1 MTGAEMVIAG
11 GAARA
16 FEALTDEARQA
27 VKSDRDAVRD
37 AARASAGLE
46 RAGQLY
52 GQRLAIKEQVILN
65 LWKPLAR
72 FFGVS
77 KDYFENDFPREMA
90 AKLENTPDEELVTP
104 NAAVVAPAMEALG
117 YSLEEPN
124 LKEMYLNLLAAAS
137 TATRSSDVH
146 PSFVDT
152 IRQLDSDEALLLG
165 TFLTVRVECARI
177 RLQRPVGGYLV
188 KHEYLIPWVDSATR
202 RPASPP
208 PRLTEWI
215 NNWERLGLVDATYTQ
230 HSVSSDP
237 EVDLYA
243 WVEERPEFIAA
254 KAELPVV
261 REGDAPTPS
270 IEYDRGFIQP
280 TARGRSFYKAV
291 GEPAP
296 AVTR

>member
-1 MTGAEMVIAG
+1 MTRLCYLAHFSRSASSAQG
-11 GAARA
+11 
-16 FEALTDEARQA
+16 
-27 VKSDRDAVRD
+27 SDFK
-37 AARASAGLE
+37 GP
-46 RAGQLY
+46 
-52 GQRLAIKEQVILN
+52 
-65 LWKPLAR
+65 W
-72 FFGVS
+72 
-77 KDYFENDFPREMA
+77 
-90 AKLENTPDEELVTP
+90 
-104 NAAVVAPAMEALG
+104 
-117 YSLEEPN
+117 
-124 LKEMYLNLLAAAS
+124 
-137 TATRSSDVH
+137 
-146 PSFVDT
+146 
-152 IRQLDSDEALLLG
+152 
-165 TFLTVRVECARI
+165 
-177 RLQRPVGGYLV
+177 GGYLV